1 METLFNADF
10 GNKTTIYLF
19 QDYMV
24 NVNIYSARLCEGNLN
39 SKIEKNVR
47 NAY

>member
-19 QDYMV
+19 QYYTV
-24 NVNIYSARLCEGNLN
+24 NVNIYSARLCKKRE
-39 SKIEKNVR
+39 I
-47 NAY
+47 